1 MIVGFNSCVTTI
13 SLCKI
18 RDYGSDKFL
27 LNFKIKHSK
36 FTPFSDHK
44 GISQE
49 SFNKREELLLF
60 FPSLTYQTLISGPR
74 LHSCKFNEI

>member
-36 FTPFSDHK
+36 FTPFLDHK

-49 SFNKREELLLF
+49 SFDKREELLLF
-60 FPSLTYQTLISGPR
+60 FP
-74 LHSCKFNEI
+74 